1 MTDVIDAED
10 FMKESMDVMEITGRY
25 VFIRINSGMRGPNWE
40 KAMYAL
46 NTMESQGWKFVQWIS
61 YGAFGGYLLERA

>member
-1 MTDVIDAED
+1 MTDVIDVED
-10 FMKESMDVMEITGRY
+10 FMNESMDLMEITGRY
-25 VFIRINSGMRGPNWE
+25 VFIRVNSGIRGPSWE

-61 YGAFGGYLLERA
+61 YGGFGGYLLERA